1 MKGLKDLDLKGVK
14 VAVAMSGGVDSSVCA
29 LLLKKAGA
37 DVFGVTMQ
45 IVPWSRCCLPKD
57 IQEARLVAKQLGIKH
72 YLVNLIEPFKKQAIN
87 YFVRESKKGRNPNP
101 CVPCNQKIKF
111 GALLKFAEKHGAK
124 YFATGHYARLER
136 KNGKILLK
144 RPVDVSKDQ
153 SYVLSMLPKKL
164 FKKLILPIGDYT
176 KEEVRTIAKNNG
188 LKVHAR
194 KSNQDLCFLNYE
206 KGKFIEWWTKKKSKP
221 GNIVNIKGNILGR
234 HDGIINY
241 TIGQRRNLGLNTTK
255 RLYVFDINPKKNEI
269 IVGEE
274 KDLYRKQF
282 YVRDAN
288 WVSIEKPNKPISVDV
303 IIRNK
308 MKPQKAKLFPY
319 GKGVKVI
326 PKEPIWAVSLGQIAV
341 FIKDDVVL
349 GGGWIE
355 YGNRRK
361 A

>member
-1 MKGLKDLDLKGVK
+1 MKVLNANLKGVK

-72 YLVNLIEPFKKQAIN
+72 YVVNLIEPFKKQAID
-87 YFVRESKKGRNPNP
+87 YFIRESKKGRNPNP

-124 YFATGHYARLER
+124 YFATGHYARLKR
-136 KNGKILLK
+136 KHNKILLK

-153 SYVLSMLPKKL
+153 SYVLSMLPRKV
-164 FKKLILPIGDYT
+164 FKKLIFPIGDYT
-176 KEEVRTIAKNNG
+176 KEEVREIAKNNG

-206 KGKFIEWWTKKKSKP
+206 KGKFIEWWTNKKSKP
-221 GNIVNIKGNILGR
+221 GNIVNVKGDILGK
-234 HDGIINY
+234 HKGIVNFS
-241 TIGQRRNLGLNTTK
+241 IGQRRNLGLNTSK
-255 RLYVFDINPKKNEI
+255 KLYVLDINQKKNEI

-274 KDLYRKQF
+274 KDLYRKKF
-282 YVRDAN
+282 YVTDVN
-288 WVSIEKPNKPISVDV
+288 WLIDKPKKMNVEV

-308 MKPQKAKLFPY
+308 MIPQK
-319 GKGVKVI
+319 VTVI
-326 PKEPIWAVSLGQIAV
+326 PKGKDAQVIPKKPIWAVSPGQIAV

-361 A
+361 T